1 MFDATQA
8 AAHTSGHHEE
18 TVDSHVH
25 RRVSAGE
32 RRGRGRRAGDDG
44 VIQDAQPRQL
54 DQAIFK
60 YVGVAGIDQPR
71 IVQVGVSAAE
81 LGSD

>member
-1 MFDATQA
+1 M
-8 AAHTSGHHEE
+8 E
-18 TVDSHVH
+18 TV
-25 RRVSAGE
+25 
-32 RRGRGRRAGDDG
+32 
-44 VIQDAQPRQL
+44 VIRDAQPRQL